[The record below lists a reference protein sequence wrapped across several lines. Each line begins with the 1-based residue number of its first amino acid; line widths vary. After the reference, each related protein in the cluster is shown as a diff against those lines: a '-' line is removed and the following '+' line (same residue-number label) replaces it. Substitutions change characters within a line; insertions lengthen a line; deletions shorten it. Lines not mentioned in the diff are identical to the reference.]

1 MSMMRLGAHV
11 STAGGV
17 SKAIENG
24 RDLGCETVQFFGASP
39 RQWAAKGP
47 SDAEAKE
54 FIDARS
60 KSPIKSAYLHA
71 SYLVNI
77 ASGDELMFA
86 RSVKSL
92 VDHLNIA
99 EKLKTDGLIFHMG
112 SGKEILASQAME
124 NIIRGMKSV
133 LKNVPGDAFLIME
146 NSAGG
151 GDKMGYTAKQ
161 LGEIYRA
168 VSSPRVKV
176 CFDTAHAFEAGIIE
190 TYDKEHIKPFF
201 DEWDRELGLENI
213 VVIHTNDS
221 KTIFNS
227 HHDKHENLGEGYLGL
242 DAFKNLF
249 KDKRLRDRDW
259 ILEVPGFEDMGP
271 DKKNMEILRKCA
283 KQ

>member
-1 MSMMRLGAHV
+1 MRLGAHV
-11 STAGGV
+11 STAGGII
-17 SKAIENG
+17 KAIANG
-24 RDLGCETVQFFGASP
+24 KDLGCDTVQFFGASP

-47 SDAEAKE
+47 TDAEAKE
-54 FIDARS
+54 FIEARS
-60 KSPIKSAYLHA
+60 KSPITSAYLHA

-99 EKLKTDGLIFHMG
+99 EKIKANGLIFHMG
-112 SGKEILASQAME
+112 SGKEILASQAMA

-133 LKNVPGDAFLIME
+133 LKNGPGTAFLIME

-151 GDKMGYTAKQ
+151 GDKMGYTARQ
-161 LGEIYRA
+161 LGEIFHS
-168 VSSPRVKV
+168 VNSFRVKV
-176 CFDTAHAFEAGIIE
+176 CFDTAHAFEAGTIE
-190 TYDKEHIKPFF
+190 KYDKEHIKPFF
-201 DEWDRELGLENI
+201 DEWDKELGLENI

-221 KTIFNS
+221 KTVYNS
-227 HHDKHENLGEGYLGL
+227 HHDKHENLGEGFIGIE
-242 DAFKNLF
+242 AFKNLF
-249 KDKRLRDRDW
+249 KEKRLRDKDW
-259 ILEVPGFEDMGP
+259 ILEVPGFEDLGP